1 MISRPTC
8 VEPVNVTM
16 STAGCVVI
24 SLPPSIAWSITT
36 LSTPGGNPAA
46 SAASPN
52 NIADSGV
59 SGLGRSTTEQPVM
72 SAGSVFH
79 TFR

>member
-1 MISRPTC
+1 M
-8 VEPVNVTM
+8 
-16 STAGCVVI
+16 

-36 LSTPGGNPAA
+36 LSTPGGRPAA

-52 NIADSGV
+52 SIADSGV
-59 SGLGRSTTEQPVM
+59 SGLGRNTTEQPAIN
-72 SAGSVFH
+72 AGSVFH

>member
-16 STAGCVVI
+16 STAGCDVR
-24 SLPPSIAWSITT
+24 SLPPSTCWSMTT
-36 LSTPGGNPAA
+36 FNTPGGSPAE

-52 NIADSGV
+52 NIADNGV
-59 SGLGRSTTEQPVM
+59 SGLGRNTTEHPAI
-72 SAGSVFH
+72 SDGNVFH

>member
-16 STAGCVVI
+16 STAGCVVM

-36 LSTPGGNPAA
+36 LSTPGGSPAA
-46 SAASPN
+46 SAASPKS
-52 NIADSGV
+52 IADSGV
-59 SGLGRSTTEQPVM
+59 SGLGRNTTEQP
-72 SAGSVFH
+72 AINGGSVFH